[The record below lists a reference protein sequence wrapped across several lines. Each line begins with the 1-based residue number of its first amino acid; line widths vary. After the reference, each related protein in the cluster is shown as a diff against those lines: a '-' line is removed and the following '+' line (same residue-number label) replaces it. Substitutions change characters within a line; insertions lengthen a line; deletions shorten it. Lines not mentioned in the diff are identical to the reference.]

1 MSEID
6 PGLRAVRFM
15 PRSAIG
21 PLTARFLRGLRP
33 RPVTPT
39 PGISLRVISVPGPD
53 GAPDVTMRVFSPD
66 PLESAVP
73 AMIWVHGGGHMVG
86 NPEQD
91 DRANIAVAREL
102 GIVVAAVRYRLG
114 AVEPFPASVEDVY
127 AGLKGLVAN
136 SDELRIDPTK
146 IAIGGGSAGGG
157 IAAAVA
163 LAAHDRGEIRLAF
176 QLLVYPMLDDRT
188 VTRTDHDTSKSR
200 VWTAKSNRIGWTSY
214 LRQEPGSANVSPYAA
229 PARRDDLTGLPPA
242 WIGVG
247 ALDLFRDEDIEY
259 ARRLNEAKVPCEV
272 HVVDGAFHGFD
283 ALFPKATI
291 SQAFWAEQARVLK
304 RALLP

>member
-15 PRSAIG
+15 PKSAIG
-21 PLTARFLRGLRP
+21 PLTARVLRGVRP
-33 RPVTPT
+33 RPVTPD
-39 PGISLRVISVPGPD
+39 PGVSVRVISVPGPD
-53 GAPDVTMRVFSPD
+53 GAPNVTLRVFSPD

-73 AMIWVHGGGHMVG
+73 AMVWVHGGGHMVG

-91 DRANIAVAREL
+91 DRANIAFAREL

-114 AVEPFPASVEDVY
+114 AVEAAPASVEDVY
-127 AGLKGLVAN
+127 AALKGLVAN
-136 SDELRIDPTK
+136 AAELRIDPTR
-146 IAIGGGSAGGG
+146 IAIAGGSAGGG

-163 LAAHDRGEIRLAF
+163 LAAHDRGEIPLAF

-188 VTRTDHDTSKSR
+188 VTRTDHDTSKAR
-200 VWTAKSNRIGWTSY
+200 VWSAKSNRIGWTSY
-214 LRQEPGSANVSPYAA
+214 LRQKPGTAGISPYAA
-229 PARRDDLTGLPPA
+229 PARREDLTGLPPA

-259 ARRLNEAKVPCEV
+259 ARRLNEAGVACEV
-272 HVVDGAFHGFD
+272 HIVDGAFHGFD

-291 SQAFWAEQARVLK
+291 SQSFWAEQTRVLK